1 MKKGK
6 LPREVYKN
14 VRFPFFSI
22 IKILK
27 YMCCSNC
34 NLKLRLVDKVL
45 KLCKDCKKETLDKSK
60 NKKGKYTYIKR
71 NSFYNYSK
79 NNVSKNN
86 RILKDEEFYEKCFNS
101 CSLHM
106 CEECGLKL
114 NDKFR
119 DNDGKIINRF
129 RYSHIIPK
137 SIASNLKYS
146 LYNINHLCLKCHSNW
161 ENGDKKSMRIFPKN
175 KKRFPQYL

>member
-1 MKKGK
+1 MYAS
-6 LPREVYKN
+6 L
-14 VRFPFFSI
+14 FFSI

-45 KLCKDCKKETLDKSK
+45 KLCKDCKKEALDKTK
-60 NKKGKYTYIKR
+60 KKKGGYTLIKR
-71 NSFYNYSK
+71 NSFYNMPKNKVSRKSK
-79 NNVSKNN
+79 
-86 RILKDEEFYEKCFNS
+86 ILEDEKFYEKCFNS
-101 CSLHM
+101 CSLHA

-114 NDKFR
+114 NNKFR
-119 DNDGKIINRF
+119 DCDGKIINRF

-137 SIASNLKYS
+137 SINGNLRHS
-146 LYNINHLCLKCHSNW
+146 LDNINHLCFECHSKW
-161 ENGDKKSMRIFPKN
+161 ENGDKKSMQIFPKN